1 MGLTINDV
9 TALRWEKVKAFMTT
23 ITRDDGERGV
33 KNCLTSFMDDLYASP
48 EQLFYIKES
57 QK

>member
-48 EQLFYIKES
+48 KQLF
-57 QK
+57 